1 MSKKILI
8 VEDNPM
14 NRRLI
19 GDILKYHGYEIV
31 EAENGEDGIR
41 AAREQQPNL
50 IIMDLQMPVKNGY
63 DAIRILRSDPETRHI
78 KIIAV
83 TSFAMAGDRE
93 KVLETGADDY
103 ISKPIN
109 TRELPKMVRK
119 LLGEDI

>member
-1 MSKKILI
+1 MANKILI

-19 GDILKYHGYEIV
+19 GDILKYHGYEIL
-31 EAENGEDGIR
+31 EAENGKEGVKR
-41 AAREQQPNL
+41 AKEHKPDL

-63 DAIRILRSDPETRHI
+63 DAIKILKNDPETKHI
-78 KIIAV
+78 KILAV

-109 TRELPKMVRK
+109 TRDLPERVKR
-119 LLGEDI
+119 LLSEDI